1 MLHDAFP
8 VASKRQGMK
17 PDLLPFIDS
26 LINGIN
32 RQKDVLVAYP
42 GLLAQINRGTELFR
56 IMLTREQRDL
66 FRQTLRFL
74 RRNDDRRADGIHEH
88 AQLCRVQLPAAI
100 AVCVFVALFGADDVK
115 AIPAEDVNIVADR
128 VPVPA
133 VPACFAN
140 IHQLG

>member
-42 GLLAQINRGTELFR
+42 GLLAQINRGTELLIR
-56 IMLTREQRDL
+56 NT
-66 FRQTLRFL
+66 TV
-74 RRNDDRRADGIHEH
+74 RR
-88 AQLCRVQLPAAI
+88 
-100 AVCVFVALFGADDVK
+100 
-115 AIPAEDVNIVADR
+115 
-128 VPVPA
+128 
-133 VPACFAN
+133 
-140 IHQLG
+140 

>member
-1 MLHDAFP
+1 
-8 VASKRQGMK
+8 MK

-66 FRQTLRFL
+66 FS
-74 RRNDDRRADGIHEH
+74 
-88 AQLCRVQLPAAI
+88 PASPI
-100 AVCVFVALFGADDVK
+100 S
-115 AIPAEDVNIVADR
+115 EEE
-128 VPVPA
+128 
-133 VPACFAN
+133 
-140 IHQLG
+140 